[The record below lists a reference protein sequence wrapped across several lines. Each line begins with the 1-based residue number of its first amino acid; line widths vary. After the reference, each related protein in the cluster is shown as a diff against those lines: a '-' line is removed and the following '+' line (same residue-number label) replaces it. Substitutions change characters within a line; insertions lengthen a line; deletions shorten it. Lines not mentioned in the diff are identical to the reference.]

1 MYGRQELTMLNVDPI
16 WLNDV
21 QAVPRAVWYDT
32 ETKNNL
38 IQLPVEE
45 INGLRG
51 KQVTH
56 KGIHLGAGEVIEVPG
71 ATGSQVRSAVRIL
84 FHFQLTLNFQKQSI
98 WIINNFF
105 RKKFICSHTYKLV
118 LCAVGHRSC
127 VRLPKCHQSGAR
139 GRYARW

>member
-1 MYGRQELTMLNVDPI
+1 MVNVDPI
-16 WLNDV
+16 CLNDA

-51 KQVTH
+51 HQVTH

-71 ATGSQVRSAVRIL
+71 ATGSQVTFGCENIISFSIDIPIPETINLNHQQFLSQEVYM
-84 FHFQLTLNFQKQSI
+84 LTYL
-98 WIINNFF
+98 
-105 RKKFICSHTYKLV
+105 
-118 LCAVGHRSC
+118 
-127 VRLPKCHQSGAR
+127 
-139 GRYARW
+139 